1 MADLHIVGTDTNTE
15 KYREKFGDIWS
26 RARHNALANMEA
38 ATEAKNKAKFWEI
51 CTSICVVIP
60 IFGFSLAN
68 VFEDGSEIIGLIS
81 SLFAAVA
88 LFLTLVNFIQEYKT
102 NLNYHSTAHSI
113 FNNIAQ
119 KARRGSNPSLSDS
132 ELQYLIRSLEEMFE
146 TAKNNIVEPS
156 DKHYDDG
163 RKRMNNMPSW
173 PFGLLRDKDK
183 INNKNEDGNKKN
195 EES

>member
-1 MADLHIVGTDTNTE
+1 MANSNKEKSVTNIE
-15 KYREKFGDIWS
+15 KYREKFGDIWQ

-38 ATEAKNKAKFWEI
+38 ATEAKKKARFWEV
-51 CTSICVVIP
+51 CTSICIVIP

-68 VFEDGSEIIGLIS
+68 VFEDCSEVIGLLS
-81 SLFAAVA
+81 SFFTVAA
-88 LFLTLVNFIQEYKT
+88 LFLTLVGFIQEYKT
-102 NLNYHSTAHSI
+102 NLNYHIKAHSI

-146 TAKNNIVEPS
+146 TAKNNISEPS

-163 RKRMNNMPSW
+163 WERMNNMPSW
-173 PFGLLRDKDK
+173 PFGLLKDKDK
-183 INNKNEDGNKKN
+183 KEKKDKKSRN
-195 EES
+195 